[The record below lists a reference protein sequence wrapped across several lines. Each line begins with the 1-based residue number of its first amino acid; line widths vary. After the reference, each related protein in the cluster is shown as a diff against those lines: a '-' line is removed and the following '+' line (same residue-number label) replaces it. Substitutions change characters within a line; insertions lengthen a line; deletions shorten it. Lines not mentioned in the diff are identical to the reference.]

1 MQPPTDGYE
10 GSKQADEAAVTHLTV
25 VETVVEEETV
35 VYWQED
41 RRAAVHASV
50 AWLLLDRARSM
61 MSLLVVA
68 AFALTFLAQP
78 FRIPSESM
86 ERTLLVGDF
95 LLVNKAIY
103 GPAGMWGW
111 LLPYREPRRGDVV
124 VFRFPL
130 DPDDHVVKRVIGSSG
145 DLIHLHDDVV
155 YRNGVPLREPYTAQP
170 AGSFHSGYDAF
181 RDDFPV
187 ARFTDPGVDA
197 HWWTVL
203 QRGVVHGELTVPSQH
218 FFVMG
223 DNRDHSRDSRYW
235 GYVPRENIVGMPL
248 LIYFSVR
255 EPSRT
260 DPPPQPVIQR
270 GQGAENDRL
279 AKSEG
284 NRLLDFA
291 RWDRTLRVVY

>member
-1 MQPPTDGYE
+1 MEPL
-10 GSKQADEAAVTHLTV
+10 ADERRVDGPPVDGRENVQPVTI
-25 VETVVEEETV
+25 VEEEIV
-35 VYWQED
+35 VWIEEE
-41 RRAAVHASV
+41 RRVSTHPSI

-61 MSLLVVA
+61 MFLLIIAV
-68 AFALTFLAQP
+68 FALTFLAQP

-103 GPAGMWGW
+103 GPAGAWGW
-111 LLPYREPRRGDVV
+111 LLPYREPLRGDVV

-130 DPDDHVVKRVIGSSG
+130 DPDDHVVKRVIGAPG
-145 DLIHLHDDVV
+145 DRIHLRDGVV
-155 YRNGVPLREPYTAQP
+155 YRNGTPLDEPYTKEP
-170 AGSFHSGYDAF
+170 ALVYRLGYDAF

-197 HWWTVL
+197 HWWM
-203 QRGVVHGELTVPSQH
+203 VVKQTAANGEITVPEQRY
-218 FFVMG
+218 FVMG

-248 LIYFSVR
+248 VIYFSVR

-260 DPPPQPVIQR
+260 DAPMAP
-270 GQGAENDRL
+270 NDRL
-279 AKSEG
+279 GKSEG
-284 NRLLDFA
+284 SRLLDFA
-291 RWDRTLRVVY
+291 RWERTLRVVR

>member
-1 MQPPTDGYE
+1 MNAQPDGHDASMDSLDAPAPDAE
-10 GSKQADEAAVTHLTV
+10 SVEVRSLTI
-25 VETVVEEETV
+25 VEEEIV
-35 VYWQED
+35 VEV
-41 RRAAVHASV
+41 RRQAPPPLHSGVS
-50 AWLLLDRARSM
+50 WLLLDRARSM

-68 AFALTFLAQP
+68 VFALTFLAQP

-103 GPAGMWGW
+103 GPAGVWGW
-111 LLPYREPRRGDVV
+111 LLPYREPLRGDIV

-130 DPDDHVVKRVIGSSG
+130 DPEDHVVKRVIGVTG
-145 DLIHLHDDVV
+145 DRLHLRDGVV
-155 YRNGVPLREPYTAQP
+155 YRDGTPLQEPYTIERP
-170 AGSFHSGYDAF
+170 DVYRPGYDAF

-197 HWWTVL
+197 HWWMVV
-203 QRGVVHGELTVPSQH
+203 QRTERNNEIVVPAGSY
-218 FFVMG
+218 FVMG

-235 GYVPRENIVGMPL
+235 GYVPREDIVGMPM

-260 DPPPQPVIQR
+260 DPPRAVEA
-270 GQGAENDRL
+270 GGNDRL
-279 AKSEG
+279 GKSEG
-284 NRLLDFA
+284 SGFLDFA
-291 RWDRTLRVVY
+291 RWERTLRVVR